1 MKTRVNVFTYS
12 YVEKLKHAPQS
23 VFKYK
28 NFWLS
33 YIRLTKELLIQ
44 SRTTINAS
52 LKTEGI
58 INKIV
63 DLYMIS
69 CKRRNMIFCSCI
81 DIFKYL
87 ANESIDE
94 ILTFI
99 KEEYSDSLDT
109 KFERIG
115 RNYIKKQTIP
125 PLMSQASQDSNG
137 TQNLFFEKKF
147 SSEFDDAKF
156 FKSSILPGEGLDLDF
171 MRQAPLDTRPSNQPF
186 DDGDPNDF
194 KNLGLDSRLGY
205 NKAPP
210 NVGILP
216 TRMEDSI
223 QYPLGANQVNMK
235 ILLDAPDSDMTSF
248 SVSESYGIAS
258 EHGPDIRANSSL
270 KAESINSAPQL
281 TTQIINTAYEP
292 ESDNNFSSESEGD
305 FVVNLQKLKKTI
317 RVQKKED
324 RLMTAMKTRI
334 QKTF

>member
-12 YVEKLKHAPQS
+12 YVDKLKHAPQS
-23 VFKYK
+23 AFKYK

-99 KEEYSDSLDT
+99 TEEYSDSLDT

-137 TQNLFFEKKF
+137 TPALFFEK
-147 SSEFDDAKF
+147 
-156 FKSSILPGEGLDLDF
+156 
-171 MRQAPLDTRPSNQPF
+171 
-186 DDGDPNDF
+186 
-194 KNLGLDSRLGY
+194 
-205 NKAPP
+205 
-210 NVGILP
+210 
-216 TRMEDSI
+216 
-223 QYPLGANQVNMK
+223 
-235 ILLDAPDSDMTSF
+235 
-248 SVSESYGIAS
+248 
-258 EHGPDIRANSSL
+258 
-270 KAESINSAPQL
+270 L
-281 TTQIINTAYEP
+281 T
-292 ESDNNFSSESEGD
+292 
-305 FVVNLQKLKKTI
+305 L
-317 RVQKKED
+317 
-324 RLMTAMKTRI
+324 
-334 QKTF
+334 